1 MWVEFVVGS
10 LREVFLRALWLS
22 PLLKNQPTKNQVDE
36 EPLSRCATS
45 KSLFIYFTFNDKK
58 EIFKKDWKV
67 KKLGNTEYLTNLK
80 IWMNTSFSSLH
91 KENFVT

>member
-1 MWVEFVVGS
+1 MWVECVFGS
-10 LREVFLRALWLS
+10 LREVFRRALWFS
-22 PLLKNQPTKNQVDE
+22 PLLKNQPTRNQVDE

-45 KSLFIYFTFNDKK
+45 KSLLFILHFSDKK
-58 EIFKKDWKV
+58 EIFEKDWKV

-91 KENFVT
+91 IVNVVT